1 MKNLDSSRGV
11 CYTGQVSFML
21 AIISAVLLQKKIGN
35 VFHWDMCDMH
45 IAVQLLVQF
54 SQSGALYTES
64 PSTSDVIQGTLL
76 TTGLGSYHYTL
87 GTYSG
92 ELKTYVA
99 AKPPAKKQVVH
110 ESRVPILSSPHLS
123 VSAVETAL
131 QVLHANLQVNLS

>member
-11 CYTGQVSFML
+11 CYTGQVSFIL
-21 AIISAVLLQKKIGN
+21 AIVCAVLLQKKVGN
-35 VFHWDMCDMH
+35 VFHWNMRDVH
-45 IAVQLLVQF
+45 ISVLLLVQF

-64 PSTSDVIQGTLL
+64 PSTSHVNQGTP
-76 TTGLGSYHYTL
+76 TTWLGSHHYTL

-99 AKPPAKKQVVH
+99 AKPPAKKQFVH
-110 ESRVPILSSPHLS
+110 DGSFPLRSSPHLS

-131 QVLHANLQVNLS
+131 QVLHANIQVNLL